1 MVHATELPVTP
12 SGTPMT
18 YMAEGRQFI
27 VMAYGSG
34 EEAGLIAL
42 ALPTSP

>member
-1 MVHATELPVTP
+1 
-12 SGTPMT
+12 MT

-34 EEAGLIAL
+34 EESGLIAL

>member
-1 MVHATELPVTP
+1 
-12 SGTPMT
+12 
-18 YMAEGRQFI
+18 MAEGRQFI

-34 EEAGLIAL
+34 EQSGLIAL